1 MAWRRHRAAT
11 LLPRR
16 CGRAAERAI
25 ATIEM
30 AILTP
35 VMLLLVTVSCQAALW
50 QEADHVALAAAESGV
65 AAGAEVGGSPDGAKG
80 EALSAASQM
89 GSGVLTS
96 PGASVRESGG
106 LVTVTVTGQ
115 SEQLVPGIP
124 VSVERVGIGP
134 PRGTPRVIRT
144 RASRSGR
151 RRQGG
156 VATLEMSLLM
166 LPVLLLAELGVAGG
180 RYAQAQAYA
189 TAAAYSAARAAS
201 LAASPQQAQS
211 AAQSAAQASVQGAG
225 AACGGMTASTNVSDF
240 TPGGNVTVTVTCQVS
255 YSDLL
260 VLPLPGSVTVTGTAV
275 SPVDLFRVT

>member
-1 MAWRRHRAAT
+1 M
-11 LLPRR
+11 
-16 CGRAAERAI
+16 
-25 ATIEM
+25 
-30 AILTP
+30 
-35 VMLLLVTVSCQAALW
+35 
-50 QEADHVALAAAESGV
+50 
-65 AAGAEVGGSPDGAKG
+65 
-80 EALSAASQM
+80 
-89 GSGVLTS
+89 
-96 PGASVRESGG
+96 
-106 LVTVTVTGQ
+106 
-115 SEQLVPGIP
+115 
-124 VSVERVGIGP
+124 
-134 PRGTPRVIRT
+134 IRT

-156 VATLEMSLLM
+156 VATLELSLLM

-180 RYAQAQAYA
+180 RYAQAKAYA

>member
-1 MAWRRHRAAT
+1 
-11 LLPRR
+11 
-16 CGRAAERAI
+16 
-25 ATIEM
+25 M

-35 VMLLLVTVSCQAALW
+35 VMLLLVTVSTQAALW

-65 AAGAEVGGSPDGAKG
+65 AAGAEVGGSPAGAKG
-80 EALSAASQM
+80 EAMSAASQM
-89 GSGVLTS
+89 GSGVLIS
-96 PGASVRESGG
+96 PDA
-106 LVTVTVTGQ
+106 TVTESRRPGHGDGHRTVGAAGAGNPGLRQ
-115 SEQLVPGIP
+115 S
-124 VSVERVGIGP
+124 VGLRP

-201 LAASPQQAQS
+201 LAADPEQAQS

>member
-1 MAWRRHRAAT
+1 M
-11 LLPRR
+11 
-16 CGRAAERAI
+16 
-25 ATIEM
+25 
-30 AILTP
+30 
-35 VMLLLVTVSCQAALW
+35 
-50 QEADHVALAAAESGV
+50 
-65 AAGAEVGGSPDGAKG
+65 
-80 EALSAASQM
+80 
-89 GSGVLTS
+89 
-96 PGASVRESGG
+96 
-106 LVTVTVTGQ
+106 
-115 SEQLVPGIP
+115 
-124 VSVERVGIGP
+124 
-134 PRGTPRVIRT
+134 IRT
-144 RASRSGR
+144 RAFRSGR

-201 LAASPQQAQS
+201 LAADTTQAES

-225 AACGGMTASTNVSDF
+225 AACSDPTENSHGLSDF

-260 VLPLPGSVTVTGTAV
+260 LLPLPGGVTVSGTAV

>member
-1 MAWRRHRAAT
+1 MAPRRHRAAT

-16 CGRAAERAI
+16 RGRAAERAI

-35 VMLLLVTVSCQAALW
+35 VMLLLVTVSTQAALW

-89 GSGVLTS
+89 GSGVLIS
-96 PGASVRESGG
+96 PGATRDRERRPGHGDGHRPVGAAGAGNPGLRQSVG
-106 LVTVTVTGQ
+106 L
-115 SEQLVPGIP
+115 
-124 VSVERVGIGP
+124 RP

-201 LAASPQQAQS
+201 LAAVPDQAQS